1 MTMLWKRDI
10 QVCQEFSHILMQV
23 LYRMYDEAQLKPL
36 LDAANKEVAKE
47 KEEES

>member
-1 MTMLWKRDI
+1 MTMLWKL
-10 QVCQEFSHILMQV
+10 VVKVHQEFPHILMQV